1 MSPDDQFWWG
11 WWVNAG
17 VAFGT
22 IFLAV
27 IALWGDQL
35 RRLLWPPKLR
45 LGILSAEGEEAQVG
59 DDRRPARFYH
69 LKVSNE
75 RRSSPAK
82 RVQVYLL
89 QVEVPRADGEF
100 RGAWAGA
107 VPIRW
112 RHQEVHPLARDL
124 GPDADCDLCGV
135 VKASSAVPS
144 NQLRLYPLVA
154 PHTMATVYEQAT
166 RLRLTFQAQ
175 AIEADSELLR
185 VEISWDGEWADGAK
199 EMTGHLVL
207 AETPSEPGMR

>member
-1 MSPDDQFWWG
+1 MNPEEQFCCAWW
-11 WWVNAG
+11 ADAT

-35 RRLLWPPKLR
+35 RKRIWPPKLR
-45 LGILSAEGEEAQVG
+45 LGILSTEGEEAQVG

-69 LKVSNE
+69 LKVTNE
-75 RRSSPAK
+75 RRSSPAR

-89 QVEVPRADGEF
+89 QVEIPRADGEF
-100 RGAWAGA
+100 QGAWAGA

-112 RHQEVHPLARDL
+112 RLQEFHPLARDI
-124 GPDADCDLCGV
+124 GPAADCDLCSV
-135 VKASSAVPS
+135 VRASDAVQN

-154 PHTMATVYEQAT
+154 PHTMQTVFEQAT

-175 AIEADSELLR
+175 AIEADSKLLR
-185 VEISWDGEWADGAK
+185 VEITWNGEWADDARR
-199 EMTGHLVL
+199 MAGHLVV
-207 AETPSEPGMR
+207 AETQSEAETK